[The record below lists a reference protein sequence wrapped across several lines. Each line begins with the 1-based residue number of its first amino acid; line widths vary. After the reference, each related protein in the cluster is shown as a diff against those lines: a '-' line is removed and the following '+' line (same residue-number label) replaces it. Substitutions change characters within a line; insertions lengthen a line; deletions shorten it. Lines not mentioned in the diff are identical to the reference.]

1 MTNREM
7 LLALK
12 NAKTIYACIESVAIN
27 IIRDT
32 FDYHIRYIEDILVL
46 DTEVVVYYMSSYSG
60 CYEHE
65 EVRIP
70 IEWFDE
76 GFDYKSTYGENK

>member
-7 LLALK
+7 LSALK

-32 FDYHIRYIEDILVL
+32 FDYHIRYVEDILVL
-46 DTEVVVYYMSSYSG
+46 NTEVVVSYVSSGSG
-60 CYEHE
+60 CYENE
-65 EVRIP
+65 KVRIP

-76 GFDYKSTYGENK
+76 GFDYKSAYGENK